1 MNLHVTFYKYFFH
14 GMDEP
19 TLGKVEFEHPIDDN
33 LTPIENFNAAYDKA
47 VELGHRPWLNIEFK
61 QVE

>member
-1 MNLHVTFYKYFFH
+1 
-14 GMDEP
+14 MDEP

-47 VELGHRPWLNIEFK
+47 VELGHCPWLNIEFK
-61 QVE
+61 EVE